1 MLGDLPEVKEVG
13 KWQNWTLNTIY
24 LDSVW
29 IPILCTT
36 STIPL
41 VLCCQCGGDSTL
53 IWKVPV
59 KRSPCHLHHSSA
71 DALSPVMWLG
81 PTQAVQWDSP
91 LKWWSVFMQVVSS
104 AIVIQ
109 KFIIFERRLGKSC
122 LQWNVMLIRPRW
134 LWLQPCFSLDNLV
147 WRSQTWSRPVC
158 AAKGGP
164 GGENVLLSDTRAVTT
179 TCHVWTLQTS
189 RHSLIIIIKIL

>member
-134 LWLQPCFSLDNLV
+134 LGFSHVFHLTTWCEEARLGRDRFVQLKEALGVRMSCYQIPEQWLLLVMCGPCRLLDTAWL
-147 WRSQTWSRPVC
+147 
-158 AAKGGP
+158 
-164 GGENVLLSDTRAVTT
+164 
-179 TCHVWTLQTS
+179 
-189 RHSLIIIIKIL
+189 